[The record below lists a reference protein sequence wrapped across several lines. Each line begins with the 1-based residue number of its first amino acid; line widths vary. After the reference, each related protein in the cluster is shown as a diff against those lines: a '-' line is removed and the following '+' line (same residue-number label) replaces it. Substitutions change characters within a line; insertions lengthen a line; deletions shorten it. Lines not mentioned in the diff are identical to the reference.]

1 MARRKGRE
9 TFRKVITSPELIEQ
23 INPENQKLVDRFLK
37 NFATKRSPN
46 SVVSYR
52 SNLNIFFCWNVLY
65 NENGFFID
73 LKKFELM
80 DFFDFC
86 VTELKWGS
94 NRFAQMHSC
103 LSSFSTWIEN
113 IYDEKYPTFRNL
125 LPKIEKLPKETVR
138 KKSVFKKEELDML
151 MNWLGEQDKVNE
163 QCLLALIMSSGS
175 RASEL
180 LRFTT
185 DMIDENHTAFEGLFL
200 ETTED
205 IRVKGRGVNGKYI
218 PRYLIKDIFLPYYK
232 KWLPIRNEIIRETG
246 KDHNFIFIRPDGE
259 PALISTIRSWMEKWD
274 DVLDKHWYP
283 HAGRHF
289 WTTYLLSIGLE
300 KELIQELQK
309 WSSDALVDIYN
320 DATAKDRKWKNLDKL
335 KAALEEEAFRE
346 ELDEIEKETMS
357 GDTN

>member
-9 TFRKVITSPELIEQ
+9 TFRKVITSPELIAQ
-23 INPENQKLVDRFLK
+23 INPKNQQLADRFLK

-46 SVVSYR
+46 SVISYR
-52 SNLNIFFCWNVLY
+52 SNLNIFMCWNILW
-65 NENGFFID
+65 NENKFFVDI
-73 LKKFELM
+73 KKYELM

-94 NRFAQMHSC
+94 NRYAQMHSC

-125 LPKIEKLPKETVR
+125 LPKIEKLPKEAVR
-138 KKSVFKKEELDML
+138 KKSVFKKEELDKL
-151 MNWLGEQDKVNE
+151 MDWLGEQGKVNE

-205 IRVKGRGVNGKYI
+205 VRVKGRGVNGKYI

-232 KWLPIRNEIIRETG
+232 QWLPVREQIMKETG

-320 DATAKDRKWKNLDKL
+320 DSTAKDRKWKNLDKL
-335 KAALEEEAFRE
+335 KAALEEESFKA
-346 ELDEIEKETMS
+346 ELDEIEN
-357 GDTN
+357 GDME